1 MIRLSVVA
9 SVYCAL
15 LIQSRAQAADAP
27 PDVLDLLILRPTATP
42 LRLRLHVNVEELP
55 FRHHWKNGAM
65 ELFRKV
71 DRNKDGKL
79 DDSEKAGLP
88 WPSPKGELSEAAY
101 LDLALANSPPVEV
114 VHAPINPRSASG
126 LFLLLD
132 RNGDGVLDAEELKAA
147 PKLLD
152 TRDFDDDGV
161 LSYDELIP
169 PYKPGEP
176 RGAVIAALTPQGTLN
191 ADDLQK
197 FGKRLGESATTMP
210 PAAVDVWI
218 PLGRTRLR
226 IDAQGKDDVKVRKG
240 SENVFVDAG
249 DVKVD
254 VIRARPDP
262 MRPASTFPSFN
273 SLDKDNNAYLD
284 ATELKAIF
292 ADQTGAIF
300 SLIDADEEGRV
311 SREEYHR
318 YILLRDQIRK
328 ASIFVQST
336 DLGQE
341 MFAAVD
347 GDRDGRLTRFELSKA
362 VDLLSTMGSDGRIGG
377 KNFPV
382 TVEVIVGGAASS
394 SRMNTGMRERPK
406 PSSLASAS
414 KEESEKAP
422 TWFHEMDRNRD
433 GAVDRTEFLGPKE
446 QFKKLDGDQDGLVI
460 PAEARAAF
468 PSAPHTA
475 KPADPPKTQRPQ
487 KRPSSKN

>member
-1 MIRLSVVA
+1 MRRSIVILSLMSA
-9 SVYCAL
+9 FQTSDHAL
-15 LIQSRAQAADAP
+15 AADSP
-27 PDVLDLLILRPTATP
+27 PDVLDLLILRPTAAP
-42 LRLRLHVNVEELP
+42 VRLRLHVNVEELP
-55 FRHHWKNGAM
+55 FRHHWKNGVL

-88 WPSPKGELSEAAY
+88 WPSPKGDLTEEAY
-101 LDLALANSPPVEV
+101 LRLALDNSPPVEV

-176 RGAVIAALTPQGTLN
+176 RGAVIAALTPQGTLS

-197 FGKRLGESATTMP
+197 FGKRLGGAATKL
-210 PAAVDVWI
+210 PAATADVWI

-226 IDAQGKDDVKVRKG
+226 IDAQGLDDVKVQSG
-240 SENVFVDAG
+240 SENVFIDAG

-254 VIRARPDP
+254 VMRARPDP
-262 MRPASTFPSFN
+262 MRPASTFPSFK
-273 SLDKDNNAYLD
+273 SLDKDNNDYLD
-284 ATELKAIF
+284 ATELKAVFGDSTPGIF
-292 ADQTGAIF
+292 KLLDT
-300 SLIDADEEGRV
+300 DEDGRG
-311 SREEYHR
+311 SEREYNR

-347 GDRDGRLTRFELSKA
+347 ADHDGRLTRFELSKA
-362 VDLLSTMGSDGRIGG
+362 VDLLSTMGSDGKIGG

-394 SRMNTGMRERPK
+394 SRMNTGMRERPR
-406 PSSLASAS
+406 LASGGSSTNAS
-414 KEESEKAP
+414 SDKAP
-422 TWFHEMDRNRD
+422 AWFHEMDRNRD
-433 GAVDRTEFLGPKE
+433 GAVDRAEFLGSRE
-446 QFKKLDGDQDGLVI
+446 QFKKIDADGDGLI
-460 PAEARAAF
+460 LPAEARAAF
-468 PSAPHTA
+468 PSAPLA
-475 KPADPPKTQRPQ
+475 PKPADPPKAQRPQ
-487 KRPSSKN
+487 KRPSGKN